1 MLDSAIQW
9 INHYPRDKYYGN
21 QVPYPLDRDLSSN
34 SIVHLSN
41 NSALVTSLS
50 SSESQLRVGM
60 DLSPHVRESGFR
72 NPRNFCSWHLES
84 WALQTVIQLKESG
97 IPLPIG
103 IQNPSSTDKEWTPVP
118 GIRNPEPETV
128 LDFLTWGEIYEFI
141 FHYKL

>member
-1 MLDSAIQW
+1 METKCPVHW
-9 INHYPRDKYYGN
+9 IEIYP
-21 QVPYPLDRDLSSN
+21 VIALSTFRTTRPWSP
-34 SIVHLSN
+34 VFEM
-41 NSALVTSLS
+41 S

-72 NPRNFCSWHLES
+72 NPRNFCSWNLES

-128 LDFLTWGEIYEFI
+128 LHFLTWGEIYEFI
-141 FHYKL
+141 FHYKI